1 MKKVR
6 FLLSLWIVC
15 IAFSCVPKVE
25 PNVEFEEVRIHRWTA
40 LEGGETLVLRR
51 VGSNWSAKL
60 QGDGNRFS
68 CFYQRDEKPKSDW
81 NQFWNTLIVEG
92 LMELSGNERSMG
104 LEDGDG
110 FDVEVTYQ
118 GKLRQYSVDNPTHQK
133 SDNAKRI
140 LRIGDLISREFDSPM
155 FVADYDRG
163 RVGEY
168 LIDSCREL
176 KKQ

>member
-1 MKKVR
+1 
-6 FLLSLWIVC
+6 
-15 IAFSCVPKVE
+15 
-25 PNVEFEEVRIHRWTA
+25 
-40 LEGGETLVLRR
+40 
-51 VGSNWSAKL
+51 
-60 QGDGNRFS
+60 
-68 CFYQRDEKPKSDW
+68 
-81 NQFWNTLIVEG
+81 
-92 LMELSGNERSMG
+92 MELSGNERSMG

-133 SDNAKRI
+133 SENAKRV